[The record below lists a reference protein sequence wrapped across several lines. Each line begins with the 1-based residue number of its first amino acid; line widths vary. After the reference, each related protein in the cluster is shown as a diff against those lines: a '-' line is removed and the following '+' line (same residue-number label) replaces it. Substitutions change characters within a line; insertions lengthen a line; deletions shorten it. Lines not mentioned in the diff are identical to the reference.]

1 MSSISRQ
8 QVESVRLGFNF
19 VSQILKIAVKFV
31 KTGWFPSLY
40 KLSLSLSRY
49 NDSGLEG
56 RVECYVH
63 GAGAGEF
70 KRCGDGYFLPVLLR

>member
-31 KTGWFPSLY
+31 KTGGFPSLY
-40 KLSLSLSRY
+40 KLSLSL
-49 NDSGLEG
+49 
-56 RVECYVH
+56 VTMIV
-63 GAGAGEF
+63 A
-70 KRCGDGYFLPVLLR
+70 